1 MPQTT
6 TPTGLVSTFPRLYEA
21 VQQESISTVS
31 VPTVGQIFELM
42 EDWNGPP
49 TLYDWEIIFPTTPAS
64 VSVQLE
70 GSDDPAFAA
79 ANVFIL
85 DGPKTTTTPEKR
97 FVVDKPVRFI
107 RANVTAI
114 SGASCTVRLKN
125 DGKQ

>member
-1 MPQTT
+1 MAPTT
-6 TPTGLVSTFPRLYEA
+6 TPTGLVSTFPRLYEG
-21 VQQESISTVS
+21 VQQDSLTAVA
-31 VPTVGQIFELM
+31 VATVGQIYELM

-49 TLYDWEIIFPTTPAS
+49 TLYDWEIIFPTTPAT